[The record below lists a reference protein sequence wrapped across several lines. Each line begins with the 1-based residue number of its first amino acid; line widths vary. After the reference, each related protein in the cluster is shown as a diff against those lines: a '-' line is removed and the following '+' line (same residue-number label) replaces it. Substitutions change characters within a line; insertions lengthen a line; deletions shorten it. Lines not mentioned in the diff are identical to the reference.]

1 MQQAHGQWPALR
13 LRRASSLENGVWMV
27 RANLRSEDGIPS
39 SLWQSKPWWCQPWTI
54 LLTGLMAIAGSWL
67 LLHRWWI
74 SVPLALAV
82 LLWWWLLLVIV
93 PRAYQA
99 ELERDDSLLKE

>member
-1 MQQAHGQWPALR
+1 
-13 LRRASSLENGVWMV
+13 MV
-27 RANLRSEDGIPS
+27 RADLASEDGTPI

-54 LLTGLMAIAGSWL
+54 LLTGLMVIAGSWL

-74 SVPLALAV
+74 SAPVSLAV
-82 LLWWWLLLVIV
+82 LLWWGLFLVVV

-99 ELERDDSLLKE
+99 ELQEGPD

>member
-1 MQQAHGQWPALR
+1 MVKADLATED
-13 LRRASSLENGVWMV
+13 SS
-27 RANLRSEDGIPS
+27 SS

-54 LLTGLMAIAGSWL
+54 LLTGLAVIVGSWL

-74 SVPLALAV
+74 SAPVALGV
-82 LLWWWLLLVIV
+82 MLWWWLFLVVV

-99 ELERDDSLLKE
+99 ELNQGPD